1 MLYYEGENIA
11 VILVAYLISVVRGFC
26 GCTTRLQGK
35 GWVYKLVPMEGRVS
49 LLLGCLHASRAV
61 SFCFSFSHVVRYA
74 PLWKTKTSGT
84 IAANPSQANL

>member
-26 GCTTRLQGK
+26 GCATRLQGK
-35 GWVYKLVPMEGRVS
+35 GRFYKLVSMEGRVS
-49 LLLGCLHASRAV
+49 LLLGYLHASRTV
-61 SFCFSFSHVVRYA
+61 GFCFSFSHVVLYA
-74 PLWKTKTSGT
+74 PSWKTNTYGT

>member
-11 VILVAYLISVVRGFC
+11 VILVAYLISVVLEFC
-26 GCTTRLQGK
+26 GCATRLQGK
-35 GWVYKLVPMEGRVS
+35 GRFYKVVSMEGRVS

-84 IAANPSQANL
+84 IAANPSQAKL